1 MFDRGVLSQ
10 DTAELNSRY
19 RWESGLGHSCIPG
32 GSSGSLG
39 WLFFRG
45 TSGAGSGATQLSQI
59 RSFHSTEVLQ
69 EAATS
74 FSTKILNSSTSLDSA
89 S

>member
-10 DTAELNSRY
+10 DAVELNSRD

-39 WLFFRG
+39 WLF
-45 TSGAGSGATQLSQI
+45 SQQG
-59 RSFHSTEVLQ
+59 LQ
-69 EAATS
+69 RKDLEQA
-74 FSTKILNSSTSLDSA
+74 NSIT
-89 S
+89 